1 VNWTQFLKTEVEL
14 TYATTLKLM
23 DKVDEDSVSW
33 KPSSGTNWMTVGQ
46 LLKHLTEA
54 CGAGTRA
61 IVTGDWG
68 LPDDRKYEDLTPEE
82 IFPTAEK
89 LPALPSV
96 EDAKR
101 LLLEDK
107 ALALKMIDLAGEAN
121 LTSKMISMPWAPG
134 DSHPMGWQL
143 YQMVLH
149 LDRHK
154 SQLFYYLKL
163 QGKTLGTAD
172 LWS

>member
-1 VNWTQFLKTEVEL
+1 MNWTQFLKSEVES

-68 LPDDRKYEDLTPEE
+68 LPDGRKYEDLTPEE

-89 LPALPSV
+89 LPALASV

-107 ALALKMIDLAGEAN
+107 ELALKMIDLACEVN
-121 LTSKMISMPWAPG
+121 LTSKMISTPWAPG
-134 DSHPMGWQL
+134 EAHPMGWQL

-163 QGKTLGTAD
+163 KGKTLGTAD